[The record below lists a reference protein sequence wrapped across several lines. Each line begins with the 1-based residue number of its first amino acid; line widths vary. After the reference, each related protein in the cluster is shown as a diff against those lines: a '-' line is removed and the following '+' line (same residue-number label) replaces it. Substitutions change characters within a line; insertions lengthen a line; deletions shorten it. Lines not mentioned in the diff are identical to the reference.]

1 MCCSVNQKQQHMM
14 VWLLLLLLLLLLA
27 LLVLMLALLVVMV
40 WVLWVV
46 GGGLV
51 LGITGRLKTCL
62 VPYWN
67 ASRRSTAVQVRA
79 ISCST
84 SRLRACSHESRHRA
98 SHHG

>member
-1 MCCSVNQKQQHMM
+1 
-14 VWLLLLLLLLLLA
+14 
-27 LLVLMLALLVVMV
+27 
-40 WVLWVV
+40 
-46 GGGLV
+46 
-51 LGITGRLKTCL
+51 L